1 MAVFSL
7 TLTEGL
13 NAISIPL
20 LLTGDAARWSVI
32 LEGIAYN
39 SVRTITDGQWQD
51 CIRGRSSTLN
61 DFETADSNKGYLID
75 VIRLGA
81 TPQVGVLLP
90 NTSTLKTVEYG
101 QTVYSDSDSFLLE
114 SPIQH
119 TGVLWIQTTSAD
131 AANTSASYLTCS
143 VDRAVNLY
151 VGYDSTATVLPS
163 WLDSWEDTNKQI
175 RTDTGMYNIY
185 RLPVLSGSIS
195 LPGNCYGGG
204 NATSMYLVFME
215 ENLFPVSVSSPSTY
229 QIAAL
234 NEGSLIYLDRLYVI
248 FDMPEEVEN
257 LDWIKFNNDDY
268 VNTTSNYCQFDLP
281 EEGYVYV
288 AYPNVDTQIPSWLAD
303 FDLLEEKMSSTALDF
318 RLYRKWHAAG
328 TIVLGGASADTLSLV
343 PAVPTA
349 NYLVAYKK
357 ILPVSVSISLQGD
370 SLEGIADIPI
380 AGTKKGG
387 LSLIGFPKSSTGETS
402 IENVLDA
409 RGLQYRQIMRLR
421 RGVWE
426 SYIPTRDES
435 LNWTPAD
442 LERGLGYLITS
453 ATEEDQILEIPY
465 VD

>member
-1 MAVFSL
+1 MAVFTL

-13 NAISIPL
+13 NAVSIPL
-20 LLTGDAARWSVI
+20 LLKGDAARWSAI

-39 SVRTITDGQWQD
+39 SIRTITDGKWQD
-51 CIRGRSSTLN
+51 CIRGRSSILN

-75 VIRLGA
+75 VLRLGA
-81 TPQVGVLLP
+81 TPQVDVLLP
-90 NTSTLKTVEYG
+90 NTSVLKNVEYG
-101 QTVYSDSDSFLLE
+101 QSVYSDRDSLLLE

-119 TGVLWIQTTSAD
+119 TGVLWIQTTSTD
-131 AANTSASYLTCS
+131 ATNTNASYLTGS
-143 VDRAVNLY
+143 VDRAINLY
-151 VGYDSTATVLPS
+151 VGYDAAATILPS
-163 WLDSWEDTNKQI
+163 WLDSWEDINKQI
-175 RTDTGMYNIY
+175 KTDTGTYNIF
-185 RLPVLSGSIS
+185 RLPVLSGAIS
-195 LPGNCYGGG
+195 LPGNNYGGG
-204 NATSMYLVFME
+204 NATYMYIVFME
-215 ENLFPVSVSSPSTY
+215 ENLFPVSVSSPTVF

-234 NEGSLIYLDRLYVI
+234 NEGSLIYLDRLYVV

-257 LDWIKFNNDDY
+257 LDWIKFNNSDY
-268 VNTTSNYCQFDLP
+268 TNTTSNYCQFDLP

-288 AYPNVDTQIPSWLAD
+288 AYPNVATQVPAWLAD
-303 FDLLEEKMSSTALDF
+303 FDLLEEKLSSTALDF
-318 RLYRKWHAAG
+318 RLYRKWYAAG
-328 TIVLGGASADTLSLV
+328 TVILGGASANTLSLT

-357 ILPVSVSISLQGD
+357 ILPISVSISLQGD

-380 AGTKKGG
+380 VGTKKGG
-387 LSLIGFPKSSTGETS
+387 LSFIGFPKSNTGETS

-421 RGVWE
+421 KGVWE

-442 LERGLGYLITS
+442 LERGSGYLITS
-453 ATEEDQILEIPY
+453 TIEEDQILEIPY